1 MKLKAGPEIHKLLK
15 LAYQANTPAILEGPH
30 GVGKSELALQAAR
43 DLGIQCIVFDLSV
56 MEPPDLIGLPFQKN
70 ERTVYA
76 PPNILPTAGHGF
88 LVLEELNRSEKYM
101 RSPCLQLLTAR
112 RLNDYALPPGWLPI
126 AAINPDNS
134 GYDVQPLD
142 PALLSRFIRVQVA
155 ADVPTWLEWAQDN
168 GVHEVV
174 RQYVGEVPKVF
185 DSAPPRSWTYASR
198 IVSAYESAK
207 EDERSRIL
215 LAAIEGLVGPVH
227 AQALFKIYRT
237 GTTVAIDAERI
248 LKKYPAVQATIVGW
262 AKTMKTDLLASHAHK
277 MRVALQ
283 KSDLCAE
290 IARSKKM
297 ARNLQ
302 DFAKDLPA
310 DLGRDVLASAEQGG
324 AL

>member
-15 LAYQANTPAILEGPH
+15 LAYRANTPAILEGPH
-30 GVGKSELALQAAR
+30 GVGKSELAVQAAR
-43 DLGIQCIVFDLSV
+43 DLGIQSIVLDLSM

-76 PPNILPTAGHGF
+76 PPNILPTTGRGF
-88 LVLEELNRSEKYM
+88 LVLEELNRSERYM

-112 RLNDYALPPGWLPI
+112 RLNDYALPSGWLPI

-142 PALLSRFIRVQVA
+142 PALLSRFVRVQVV

-168 GVHEVV
+168 GVHEAV

-185 DSAPPRSWTYASR
+185 DSAPPRSWTYISSL
-198 IVSAYESAK
+198 ISAYESVQ
-207 EDERSRIL
+207 EDERRIL
-215 LAAIEGLVGPVH
+215 LAAIEGLAGPVH
-227 AQALFKIYRT
+227 AQAFFKIYRT
-237 GTTVAIDAERI
+237 GSSVAIDAERI
-248 LKKYPAVQATIVGW
+248 LKKYPAVKATIVGW
-262 AKTMKTDLLASHAHK
+262 AKAMKTDLLASHAHK

-283 KSDLCAE
+283 KSDLCDE

-302 DFAKDLPA
+302 DFANDLPA
-310 DLGRDVLASAEQGG
+310 DLGRDVFKSAKEGG

>member
-1 MKLKAGPEIHKLLK
+1 MKLKAGHEIHNLLK
-15 LAYQANTPAILEGPH
+15 LAYRANTPAILEGPH
-30 GVGKSELALQAAR
+30 GVGKSELAVQAAR
-43 DLGIQCIVFDLSV
+43 DLGIQSIVLDLSM

-76 PPNILPTAGHGF
+76 PPNILPSAGKGF
-88 LVLEELNRSEKYM
+88 LILEELNRTERYM

-112 RLNDYALPPGWLPI
+112 RLNDYALPSGWLPI
-126 AAINPDNS
+126 AAINPDGS

-142 PALLSRFIRVQVA
+142 PALLSRFIRVQVI
-155 ADVPTWLEWAQDN
+155 ADVPTWLEWGQDN

-174 RQYVGEVPKVF
+174 RQYVGEVPMIF
-185 DSAPPRSWTYASR
+185 DSAPPRSWTYVSS
-198 IVSAYESAK
+198 ILSAYESAQ
-207 EDERSRIL
+207 EDERLIL
-215 LAAIEGLVGPVH
+215 LAAIEGLVGPAH
-227 AQALFKIYRT
+227 AQSLLKIYQT
-237 GTTVAIDAERI
+237 GSSVTIDAEKI
-248 LKKYPAVQATIVGW
+248 LKRYTMARATIVGW
-262 AKTMKTDLLASHAHK
+262 AKAKKTDLLASHAHK
-277 MRVALQ
+277 VRVALQ